1 MSIECRQ
8 VSRKYGV
15 EALIATREVAMDFQ
29 IKLFNWQDKGNH
41 LIILARG
48 AMDRVAFRQLFDK
61 IETTTQDLS
70 ECKVLV
76 DLSDSTYE
84 IDDPEIEA
92 FVAELPLDSWPRGN
106 KVAIVSTPEISG
118 CHRLYFLAHCACGA
132 GVGDRNFS

>member
-1 MSIECRQ
+1 
-8 VSRKYGV
+8 
-15 EALIATREVAMDFQ
+15 MDFQ

-48 AMDRVAFRQLFDK
+48 AMDRAAFRQLFDE

-84 IDDPEIEA
+84 IDDPEIEG

-106 KVAIVSTPEISG
+106 KVAIISTLEISG
-118 CHRLYFLAHCACGA
+118 CHRLYFLRIALVARGLVIEIFRDTRVAIDWLA
-132 GVGDRNFS
+132 GMI